1 MQVFGLRL
9 NHISEGDLYGKGIAF
24 SANLISIDVT
34 NQSDGIVDVK
44 DLVKGINVAIKYN
57 VDIINISIGCL
68 VGDNDLEKVIKKALD
83 KNIIIIASAGNYIKN
98 DILYPSKYEGVVAV
112 GSLSKKGKILYPRGE
127 TKKKIIYLP
136 GEKNVSAIG
145 NNNAGLLL

>member
-1 MQVFGLRL
+1 M
-9 NHISEGDLYGKGIAF
+9 
-24 SANLISIDVT
+24 ISIDVT

-68 VGDNDLEKVIKKALD
+68 LGDNDLEKVIKKALD

-112 GSLSKKGKILYPRGE
+112 GSLSKKGK
-127 TKKKIIYLP
+127 
-136 GEKNVSAIG
+136 NFVSKR
-145 NNNAGLLL
+145 